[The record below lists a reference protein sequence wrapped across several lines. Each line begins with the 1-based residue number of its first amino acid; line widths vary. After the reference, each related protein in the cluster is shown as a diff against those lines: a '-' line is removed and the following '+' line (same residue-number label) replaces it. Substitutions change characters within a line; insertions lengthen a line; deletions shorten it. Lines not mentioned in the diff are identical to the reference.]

1 MITYMYWS
9 VVVLLA
15 VGILFGFGVKAEKW
29 KAGIILSLVIT
40 GIGWGAYN
48 FHFQQIFVKRYGGVM
63 RISVPQGQVHLGA
76 TWKGDNLWIEN
87 YDPKTN
93 TCIFTEYSKGNVLQG
108 KVIIKNCNP
117 VLKSENRGYSIK

>member
-15 VGILFGFGVKAEKW
+15 VGILFGLGVKAEKW
-29 KAGIILSLVIT
+29 KAGIILSLIIV
-40 GIGWGAYN
+40 GMGWGAYN

>member
-15 VGILFGFGVKAEKW
+15 VGILFGLGVKAEKW
-29 KAGIILSLVIT
+29 KAGIILSLIIV
-40 GIGWGAYN
+40 GMGWGAYN

-63 RISVPQGQVHLGA
+63 RISVPQGQIHLGA